1 MSTVSLTNQKV
12 IVPVIVLQL
21 INCIWYLSPSMSHA
35 HVPGG
40 FIRML
45 IFGGIALV
53 LLVITTILYVVYK
66 PSELLWK
73 IPFIISLGMILLAWF
88 YNN

>member
-1 MSTVSLTNQKV
+1 MIQKFAP
-12 IVPVIVLQL
+12 IIIIVLQ
-21 INCIWYLSPSMSHA
+21 IVSCIWYLLPSVSHA

-53 LLVITTILYVVYK
+53 LLVITTILYFMYK
-66 PSELLWK
+66 PTGLLWK
-73 IPFIISLGMILLAWF
+73 IPFVISIGMILLAWF
-88 YNN
+88 YSK

>member
-1 MSTVSLTNQKV
+1 MNLTKQKV
-12 IVPVIVLQL
+12 IFPLIVLQ
-21 INCIWYLSPSMSHA
+21 IVSCIWYLLPSMSHT

-53 LLVITTILYVVYK
+53 LLVITTILYFMYK
-66 PSELLWK
+66 PTGLLWK
-73 IPFIISLGMILLAWF
+73 IPFVISIGMILLAWF
-88 YNN
+88 YSK